1 MLKQIEEAR
10 CWCRR
15 DSNVIELRIRV
26 KPRVHQAAWRS
37 ARGDRLVI
45 RINSPPTQG
54 KANARRRQ
62 FLAAAF
68 GCRQRDVELVNG
80 EHNQDKVI
88 RIYGTRMVPAALS

>member
-1 MLKQIEEAR
+1 MLKQVEEAR

-26 KPRVHQAAWRS
+26 IPRGHQTAWGS

-45 RINSPPTQG
+45 RINSPPT
-54 KANARRRQ
+54 
-62 FLAAAF
+62 F
-68 GCRQRDVELVNG
+68 GRRQRDVELVNG

-88 RIYGTRMVPAALS
+88 RIHGARMIPATLS